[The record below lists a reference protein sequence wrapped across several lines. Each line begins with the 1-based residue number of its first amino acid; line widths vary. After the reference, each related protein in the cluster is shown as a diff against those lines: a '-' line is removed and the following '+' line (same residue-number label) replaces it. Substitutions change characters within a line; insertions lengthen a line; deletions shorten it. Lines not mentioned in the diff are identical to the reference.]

1 MDGARTVRGAAR
13 DHVDTLAQR
22 LTERKLRREVES
34 RHSRFR

>member
-1 MDGARTVRGAAR
+1 MDEAHRRPGAAE

-22 LTERKLRREVES
+22 LTEMKLWREVES